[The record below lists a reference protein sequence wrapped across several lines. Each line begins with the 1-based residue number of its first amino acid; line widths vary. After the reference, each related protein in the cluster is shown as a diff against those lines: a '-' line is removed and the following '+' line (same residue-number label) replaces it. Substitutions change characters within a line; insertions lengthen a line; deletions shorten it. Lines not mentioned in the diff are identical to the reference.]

1 MSKEMLVIALGVLT
15 VVVTQL
21 GIPTSWKLP
30 TLLLIGVAVAFVGFL
45 LRGET
50 ISRRMSDNNPY
61 ATRSRGTSFVES
73 PAPQTPDDQKNGINS
88 LN

>member
-1 MSKEMLVIALGVLT
+1 MSKEMLVIVLGVWT

-21 GIPTSWKLP
+21 GIPGSWKMILFVL
-30 TLLLIGVAVAFVGFL
+30 TGSAVAVVGFL

-50 ISRRMSDNNPY
+50 L
-61 ATRSRGTSFVES
+61 ARGARHGSSFVETS
-73 PAPQTPDDQKNGINS
+73 PAHKKISVPTETYDQKDGINS